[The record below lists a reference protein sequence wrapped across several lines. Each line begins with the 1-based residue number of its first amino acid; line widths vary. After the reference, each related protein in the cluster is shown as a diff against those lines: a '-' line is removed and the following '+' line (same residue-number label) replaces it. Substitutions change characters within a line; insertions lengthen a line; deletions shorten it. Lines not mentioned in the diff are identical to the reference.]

1 MKNEFDV
8 DKDGIITEK
17 DLDRADEMLEIELKE
32 EKAEFNKKIAMFC
45 IGAIVVLM
53 TVLLFGFVTDTRVGV
68 LSDTIG
74 TFMFAMASLAGA
86 VIGVT
91 SWMNKS

>member
-8 DKDGIITEK
+8 DKDGVITEK

>member
-45 IGAIVVLM
+45 IGSIVVLM

-74 TFMFAMASLAGA
+74 TFMFAMSSLAGA
-86 VIGVT
+86 IIGVT